1 MTRTWNDLEQALV
14 TGGYLQKPV
23 TKGPK
28 GTQTAIA
35 HSPNVKKLPFRD
47 FNESLGNPYS
57 RITDKRVPI
66 TPYQEEYHDA
76 INEHNMIIL
85 DKTKKG
91 GFTDGFLR
99 HTAYETFD
107 HYAGHEMLMMAGNS
121 AQIALDL
128 LDRFNLLFEDENG
141 FTDADGKKW
150 IYGDL
155 ISDVHRSMPMN
166 IMFNNGTK
174 AIFMPA
180 SKNSKAQSVRGL
192 SDVAMWYITEAAHV
206 GLQDDYPVINGLTS
220 LTANRDYGH
229 RILESTPNGRRG
241 FFHDIYMGATNFQKN
256 KPFQVG
262 PNGYYSMFY
271 DYKIAIKHGVISKKF
286 IELEKKNPKIDFQ
299 QEYEGAFTSTYN
311 AAFEPLIEKNYT
323 EEDAIDLSTLL

>member
-1 MTRTWNDLEQALV
+1 MPHNWNDLEQVL
-14 TGGYLQKPV
+14 TTQGLIEKPV
-23 TKGPK
+23 KRGPT
-28 GTQTAIA
+28 GTFSAIRQ
-35 HSPNVKKLPFRD
+35 SPNVKKLKFRD

-66 TPYQEEYHDA
+66 TPYQQEYHDS
-76 INEHNMIIL
+76 INKYNMIIL

-99 HTAYETFD
+99 HTALETFD
-107 HYAGHEMLMMAGNS
+107 HYAGHEMLLMAGNS

-128 LDRFNLLFEDENG
+128 LDRFNLLFEDDNG
-141 FTDADGKKW
+141 FTDYDGKKW
-150 IYGDL
+150 VYGDL
-155 ISDVHRSMPMN
+155 VSQVHRSSPMN
-166 IMFNNGTK
+166 MIFTNGTK

-192 SDVAMWYITEAAHV
+192 SDVVMWYITEAAHV

-220 LTANRDYGH
+220 LTANRDSGH

-241 FFHDIYMGATNFQKN
+241 FFHDIYMEASNNQKTT
-256 KPFQVG
+256 FQVG
-262 PNGYYSMFY
+262 PNGYYPMFY
-271 DYKIAIKHGVISKKF
+271 DYKIALKHGVISKKF
-286 IELEKKNPKIDFQ
+286 IELEKKNPKIDFA

-311 AAFEPLIEKNYT
+311 AALPQLEDSNFTDEGEDEFEML
-323 EEDAIDLSTLL
+323 

>member
-1 MTRTWNDLEQALV
+1 LANFQSLLSDAQKVGLYTPPIVTVAAVGKVSAL
-14 TGGYLQKPV
+14 K
-23 TKGPK
+23 K
-28 GTQTAIA
+28 
-35 HSPNVKKLPFRD
+35 SPNVKKLKFRD

-66 TPYQEEYHDA
+66 TPYQEDYHNS
-76 INEHNMIIL
+76 INKYNMVIL

-99 HTAYETFD
+99 HTGIETFD

-121 AQIALDL
+121 SQIALDL

-141 FTDADGKKW
+141 FTDYDGKKW

-155 ISDVHRSMPMN
+155 ISQVHRSTPMN
-166 IMFNNGTK
+166 IMFTNGTK

-180 SKNSKAQSVRGL
+180 SKNSRAQSVRGL

-229 RILESTPNGRRG
+229 RILESTPNGKRG

-262 PNGYYSMFY
+262 DNGYYSMFY
-271 DYKIAIKHGVISKKF
+271 DYKIALKYGVISKKF
-286 IELEKKNPKIDFQ
+286 IELEKKNPKIDFP

-311 AAFEPLIEKNYT
+311 AALPPLVDSNFTAESEDEFEML
-323 EEDAIDLSTLL
+323 